1 MKEDKLE
8 SHIGGGESMAYMTD
22 LTITFN
28 TKEKM
33 VEDEI
38 DYKKEYYRLYQ
49 EVAKMLVENRRNYET
64 PMTPFELLLRWDE
77 IREVK
82 NTFNT
87 KEKMVEDEMDYKKEY
102 YRLYQ
107 EVAKM
112 LVENRRNYETPMTP
126 FELLLRWDE
135 IREVKNTFNTKEK
148 MVEDE
153 MDYKKEYYRLYQE
166 VAKMLVEN
174 RRNYETPMT
183 PFELLS
189 RWDKIREVKNTKEK

>member
-64 PMTPFELLLRWDE
+64 PMTPFELL
-77 IREVK
+77 
-82 NTFNT
+82 
-87 KEKMVEDEMDYKKEY
+87 
-102 YRLYQ
+102 
-107 EVAKM
+107 
-112 LVENRRNYETPMTP
+112 
-126 FELLLRWDE
+126 
-135 IREVKNTFNTKEK
+135 
-148 MVEDE
+148 
-153 MDYKKEYYRLYQE
+153 
-166 VAKMLVEN
+166 
-174 RRNYETPMT
+174 
-183 PFELLS
+183 S